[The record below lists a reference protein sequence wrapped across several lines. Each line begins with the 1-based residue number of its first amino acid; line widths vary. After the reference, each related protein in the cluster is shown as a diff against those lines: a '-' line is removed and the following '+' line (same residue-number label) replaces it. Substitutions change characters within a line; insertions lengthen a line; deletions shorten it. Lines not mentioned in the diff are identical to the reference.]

1 MTAATM
7 AVLNKP
13 VLVLNKRWF
22 ALTTMSVKEAIGL
35 VAKGSAKII
44 DPTDFSAV
52 DLMTWNDVSRAKE
65 KLEGDVIRSQHL
77 SLVPPEVIVLTTYD
91 GVGQRSVVFSR
102 RNMFK
107 RDKYTCQYCGVQ
119 PGPEELTID
128 HVMPKSRGGGST
140 WENCVLAC
148 IACNKK
154 KANRTPDEA
163 GMKLRKAPKKPT
175 WKSLS
180 QLNPRDRKQSWDQFL
195 SEAYWEVELE
205 N

>member
-1 MTAATM
+1 MNTVS
-7 AVLNKP
+7 VLNRP
-13 VLVLNKRWF
+13 TLVLNKRWQP
-22 ALTTMSVKEAIGL
+22 LTTMSVKEAIGL

-44 DPTDFSAV
+44 DPSDFQAV
-52 DLMTWNDVSRAKE
+52 DLVTWNDASKAKA
-65 KLEGDVIRSQHL
+65 KLEGEVIRSQHL

-91 GVGQRSVVFSR
+91 GIGQRSVVFSR
-102 RNMFK
+102 KNLFK

-148 IACNKK
+148 VECNKR
-154 KANRTPDEA
+154 KANRTPAEA
-163 GMKLRKAPKKPT
+163 GMKLRKTPKKPT
-175 WKSLS
+175 WKSLA
-180 QLNPRDRKQSWDQFL
+180 QLNPKDRKQSWGQFL

-205 N
+205 S